1 MNMPGCG
8 LRHALL
14 APDERAAL
22 EAMDAAALWGLE
34 RKRDVDLDAIYGPGT
49 VALDAAMCAL
59 VLLRWRR
66 DDQGLRV
73 ERLAPA
79 AALQR
84 LDVFRKD
91 LGAFDLDRTSR
102 TMVTAAELEGYRAL
116 VSSVPVLEVAGRV
129 DFRALV
135 GAVAA
140 ILAG

>member
-1 MNMPGCG
+1 
-8 LRHALL
+8 
-14 APDERAAL
+14 
-22 EAMDAAALWGLE
+22 
-34 RKRDVDLDAIYGPGT
+34 
-49 VALDAAMCAL
+49 